1 MNRIFLLLF
10 LLVFSIGPN
19 EAQGPLKTPALDTLA
34 QATLQSCVQYAL
46 QHQPIVQQSLI
57 DEQIVDKTI
66 QTKLAD
72 WYPQISMNYYIQ
84 HNYQLPAF
92 YFGGN
97 YVRNGTYN
105 ASNLGLTLTQN
116 IFNRDA
122 LLASQ
127 TAQQVKNQV
136 RQNTVSNKIDV
147 TVNVSKA
154 FYDVLLTQKQVQV
167 LDQAII
173 RLQKNVQ
180 DSYHQ
185 YEAGIVDKTDYKR
198 ATISLNNTIAQRKQ
212 VFDLVKAKSVY
223 LKELMGYPDSADLH
237 LSYDTTAMEKD
248 AFIDTSVNVFF
259 ENRIEYQQLVTQQKL
274 QQANLK
280 YYKWGFIPTISAY
293 GIYNFN
299 YLNNDF
305 GKLYNQNL
313 GNSNIGLQLSVP
325 IFQGNKRVNQIKEA
339 QLQIDRLNW
348 DVVALKSR
356 VNTEYATAL
365 ANYKGNLANYVAL
378 KDNLSLANDVYETI
392 QLQYNSGI
400 KTYLDVIVAESD
412 LRTAQLNYYDALY
425 QLLES
430 KIDVEKALGT
440 IKN

>member
-1 MNRIFLLLF
+1 MNRIFFAVF
-10 LLVFSIGPN
+10 LSVGIVSFSQSQTTI
-19 EAQGPLKTPALDTLA
+19 KPAMHDTLSV
-34 QATLQSCVQYAL
+34 ATLQACVQYAL
-46 QHQPIVQQSLI
+46 QHQPLVQQSLL
-57 DEQIVDKTI
+57 DEQIVERTI

-72 WYPQISMNYYIQ
+72 WYPQISMNYYLQ
-84 HNYQLPAF
+84 HNFQLPAF

-97 YVRNGTYN
+97 YVRNGTTN
-105 ASNLGLTLTQN
+105 ASNLGLTLSQN
-116 IFNRDA
+116 LFNRDA

-127 TAQQVKNQV
+127 TAQQVKKQV
-136 RQNTVSNKIDV
+136 KQNATSNKIDV

-198 ATISLNNTIAQRKQ
+198 ATISLNNTVAQRKQ
-212 VFDLVKAKSVY
+212 VFDLVHAKMVY
-223 LKELMGYPDSADLH
+223 LKELMGYPDTASLH
-237 LSYDTTAMEKD
+237 LNYDTTTMEKD
-248 AFIDTSVNVFF
+248 AFIDTSINVFF

-293 GIYNFN
+293 GNYNFN

-313 GNSNIGLQLSVP
+313 GNSNIGLQFSVP

-348 DVVALKSR
+348 DMVALKSR
-356 VNTEYATAL
+356 VNSEYANAM
-365 ANYKGNLANYVAL
+365 ANYKGNLANYNAL

-440 IKN
+440 IQ

>member
-1 MNRIFLLLF
+1 
-10 LLVFSIGPN
+10 
-19 EAQGPLKTPALDTLA
+19 
-34 QATLQSCVQYAL
+34 
-46 QHQPIVQQSLI
+46 
-57 DEQIVDKTI
+57 
-66 QTKLAD
+66 
-72 WYPQISMNYYIQ
+72 
-84 HNYQLPAF
+84 
-92 YFGGN
+92 GGN
-97 YVRNGTYN
+97 YVRNGTTN
-105 ASNLGLTLTQN
+105 ASNLGLTLSQN
-116 IFNRDA
+116 LFNRDA

-127 TAQQVKNQV
+127 TAQQVKKQV
-136 RQNTVSNKIDV
+136 KQNTTSNKIDV

-185 YEAGIVDKTDYKR
+185 YKAGIVDKTDYKR
-198 ATISLNNTIAQRKQ
+198 ATISLNNTVAQRKQ
-212 VFDLVKAKSVY
+212 VFDLVHAKMVY
-223 LKELMGYPDSADLH
+223 LKELMGYPDTASLH
-237 LSYDTTAMEKD
+237 LNYDTTTMEKD
-248 AFIDTSVNVFF
+248 AFIDTSINVFF

-293 GIYNFN
+293 GNYNFN

-313 GNSNIGLQLSVP
+313 GNSNIGLQFSVP

-348 DVVALKSR
+348 DMVALKSR
-356 VNTEYATAL
+356 VNSEYANAM
-365 ANYKGNLANYVAL
+365 ANYKGNLANYNAL

-440 IKN
+440 IQ

>member
-1 MNRIFLLLF
+1 MNRLFFLFVLGLF
-10 LLVFSIGPN
+10 AVKFGY
-19 EAQGPLKTPALDTLA
+19 AQHSFKTSNTDTLA
-34 QATLQSCVQYAL
+34 QATLQTCVQYAL
-46 QHQPIVQQSLI
+46 QHQPLLQQSIL
-57 DEQIVDKTI
+57 DEQIVEKTI

-72 WYPQISMNYYIQ
+72 WYPQLSASYYLQ
-84 HNYQLPAF
+84 HNFQLPAF

-97 YVRNGTYN
+97 YVRNGTTN
-105 ASNLGLTLTQN
+105 ASNLGLTLNQN

-127 TAQQVKNQV
+127 TAHQVRTQVK
-136 RQNTVSNKIDV
+136 QNTTSNKIDV

-154 FYDVLLTQKQVQV
+154 FYDVLLTEKQVEV
-167 LDQAII
+167 LDLAIA

-212 VFDLVKAKSVY
+212 VNDLVKSKFVY
-223 LKELMGYPDSADLH
+223 LKELMGYPDSANLH
-237 LSYDTTAMEKD
+237 LSYDTTTMEKD

-293 GIYNFN
+293 GTYNFN

-305 GKLYNQNL
+305 GKLYAQNL
-313 GNSNIGLQLSVP
+313 GNSNIGLQFSVP
-325 IFQGNKRVNQIKEA
+325 LFQGNKRVNQIKQAE
-339 QLQIDRLNW
+339 LQIDRLGW
-348 DVVALKSR
+348 DVVALKNR
-356 VNTEYATAL
+356 VNTEYANAL
-365 ANYKGNLANYVAL
+365 AAYKGNLANYNAL
-378 KDNLSLANDVYETI
+378 KDNLGLANDVYETI

-440 IKN
+440 IKY